1 MSVIKAKRNIYDLYS
16 DFHYIQHV
24 SEDYAEISKLSAH
37 QKIISLKRLV
47 EFITWKSIPKDD
59 IDSIVKRVAERA
71 LSKEKITQSCFDAVI
86 QDSGN
91 TNSDPYFCRSSFTI
105 DRLKRELVEQT
116 LQEVTKSFGSDIFSE
131 MQQYAVSEISEILD
145 PGVKKWGSILYESA
159 YVSILATIVGS
170 VNIPVGIVVAVAG
183 LFYTFISSV
192 DVNSRDW
199 RKKVATQIFEKVNEN
214 RRKTL
219 EDISSNIKERCEITT
234 DQLKSVCDQLEDFRK
249 RIDVVDLKKCK
260 FIQLI

>member
-1 MSVIKAKRNIYDLYS
+1 M
-16 DFHYIQHV
+16 
-24 SEDYAEISKLSAH
+24 
-37 QKIISLKRLV
+37 
-47 EFITWKSIPKDD
+47 
-59 IDSIVKRVAERA
+59 
-71 LSKEKITQSCFDAVI
+71 
-86 QDSGN
+86 
-91 TNSDPYFCRSSFTI
+91 
-105 DRLKRELVEQT
+105 
-116 LQEVTKSFGSDIFSE
+116 
-131 MQQYAVSEISEILD
+131 
-145 PGVKKWGSILYESA
+145 
-159 YVSILATIVGS
+159 
-170 VNIPVGIVVAVAG
+170 GIVVAVAG